1 MSPNDE
7 IIDAVAE
14 PVKPARRT
22 PWTGVVVLV
31 LVLALAGLAAVFGPQ
46 WLAQFRPAPPQQDAA
61 IPALQQQVEALSRR
75 VAELAARPE
84 PGPRI
89 AALEKAIEGG
99 LAEMKNTI
107 ADLSG
112 KLDERNRDDPAL
124 SAKVAALA
132 KNLDD
137 LMEARAA
144 GANEIRAA
152 AVVLAVGQ
160 VRDAALAGGSYAAP
174 LEALR
179 QLGPDLIVPSA
190 LSSAAASGIATP
202 AQLQAQFITLVPLLV
217 AEATGDD
224 WLAPMRRLFHRLVS
238 VRRTGEVAGA
248 TNEARVA
255 RAEAKLAAGELAA
268 AATEL
273 GELDGPARELAADW
287 RRRAQQRVAVLTAL
301 DAMQTS
307 AIGRLAA
314 GAKN

>member
-1 MSPNDE
+1 MSPNDQ

-22 PWTGVVVLV
+22 PWTAVIVLV
-31 LVLALAGLAAVFGPQ
+31 LVIALAGLAAVFGPQ

-84 PGPRI
+84 PGPRLS
-89 AALEKAIEGG
+89 ALEKAIEGG
-99 LAEMKNTI
+99 LA
-107 ADLSG
+107 DLKSNVTDLAG

-137 LMEARAA
+137 LLEARAA
-144 GANEIRAA
+144 GANEMRAA

-160 VRDAALAGGSYAAP
+160 VRDAALAGGPYAAP
-174 LEALR
+174 LDALR
-179 QLGPDLIVPSA
+179 QLGPDLSVPSA
-190 LSSAAASGIATP
+190 LSSAAASGIATR
-202 AQLQAQFITLVPLLV
+202 AQLQAQFNALVPLLV
-217 AEATGDD
+217 AEAAGDD
-224 WLAPMRRLFHRLVS
+224 WLAPVRRLFQRLVS

-255 RAEAKLAAGELAA
+255 RAEAKMAGGDLAA

-287 RRRAQQRVAVLTAL
+287 RRRATQRVSVLAAL
-301 DAMQTS
+301 DTMQSS